1 MNAYTITIC
10 NKNEMQTESERI
22 IPKLKKYKYIS
33 VFRLNNNNNV
43 ILDEH
48 ASNCIE
54 RLTAQRITIRNS
66 SEN

>member
-1 MNAYTITIC
+1 
-10 NKNEMQTESERI
+10 MQIESERI

-43 ILDEH
+43 ILVEH

-66 SEN
+66 SDN